1 MRGTRGIYATHMRD
15 EGIGLLDS
23 IDEAIAIGEAGGVG
37 VQISHHK
44 ASGRE
49 SWGLV
54 NESLK
59 KIEAAQARGIDVHAD
74 QYPYTAGSTSYR
86 RSLRMA
92 HLQTKAHTSD
102 GSRGG

>member
-1 MRGTRGIYATHMRD
+1 MK
-15 EGIGLLDS
+15 LSPLVKL
-23 IDEAIAIGEAGGVG
+23 EASG
-37 VQISHHK
+37 QISHHK

-74 QYPYTAGSTSYR
+74 QYPYTAGSTSLQAD
-86 RSLRMA
+86 LRMA
-92 HLQTKAHTSD
+92 HSQ
-102 GSRGG
+102 SRAQALLMEVEVG